1 MEEAAERERERE
13 RRKREKERERR
24 TMTATSGASVKD
36 TNEETD
42 ILVKMARQVRR
53 KEGLDQKKKKE
64 VTE

>member
-1 MEEAAERERERE
+1 
-13 RRKREKERERR
+13 
-24 TMTATSGASVKD
+24 MTATSGASVKD

-53 KEGLDQKKKKE
+53 KEGLDQKKKE

>member
-1 MEEAAERERERE
+1 
-13 RRKREKERERR
+13 
-24 TMTATSGASVKD
+24 MTATSGASVKD

-53 KEGLDQKKKKE
+53 KEGWDQKKKKE